1 MNGVERGAQRGM
13 MVDDRKPDERKPEET
28 ALEVDVTERAGQHT
42 GKPQSLESRLF
53 MQLLVYECEPGL
65 DPARAVEQVATA
77 LSSRK
82 VPAVIYED
90 VNAPRRLGVLTWS
103 EQPEHFVK
111 AVRPALNA
119 GAEGLRLC
127 PEYTMLGRTYAT
139 GYEPELRFWLLER
152 PVATVGNGLWP
163 WAIWYPLKRMGA
175 FNRLEGREQAAILK
189 EHGAIGRAYGEQD
202 LAHDVRLACFG
213 IDTHDNDFV
222 IGLIGKDLHPLSHVV
237 QAMRKTRQTAELMEK
252 MGPFFVGH
260 VARRV

>member
-1 MNGVERGAQRGM
+1 MNGLERATLRGTM
-13 MVDDRKPDERKPEET
+13 AHDGKPEDAT
-28 ALEVDVTERAGQHT
+28 PKVDRVDVTERAGLHT
-42 GKPQSLESRLF
+42 GNPQALETRLF
-53 MQLLVYECEPGL
+53 MQLLAFDCERGV
-65 DPARAVEQVATA
+65 DPALAIEEVATQLA
-77 LSSRK
+77 ARK
-82 VPAVIYED
+82 VAAVIYAD
-90 VNAPRRLGVLTWS
+90 ANAPRRFAVLTWA
-103 EQPEHFVK
+103 ERPEHFVH

-119 GAEGLRLC
+119 ASAGTVPV
-127 PEYTMLGRTYAT
+127 PELTMLGRTYAT
-139 GYEPELRFWLLER
+139 GYEPDLRFWLLDR
-152 PVATVGNGLWP
+152 PVATVSNGAWP
-163 WAIWYPLKRMGA
+163 WAVWYPLKRQGA

-213 IDTHDNDFV
+213 IDGNDNDFV

>member
-1 MNGVERGAQRGM
+1 MSHDA
-13 MVDDRKPDERKPEET
+13 KPEEGSPK
-28 ALEVDVTERAGQHT
+28 LDMTERAGMHT
-42 GKPQSLESRLF
+42 GKPQALETRLF
-53 MQLLVYECEPGL
+53 MQLLVYECDAGD
-65 DPARAVEQVATA
+65 DPTRAVERIATELA
-77 LSSRK
+77 ARK
-82 VPAVIYED
+82 VTAVIYED

-103 EQPEHFVK
+103 EQPDHFVK

-119 GAEGLRLC
+119 SSAGLRPC

-139 GYEPELRFWLLER
+139 GYEPDLRFWLLER
-152 PVATVGNGLWP
+152 PVSTVSNGAWP

-213 IDTHDNDFV
+213 IDSHDNDFV

>member
-1 MNGVERGAQRGM
+1 MNGGERAARRGTM
-13 MVDDRKPDERKPEET
+13 ADDRKPEET
-28 ALEVDVTERAGQHT
+28 PPKVDVTERAGVHT
-42 GKPQSLESRLF
+42 GNPQQLETRLF
-53 MQLLVYECEPGL
+53 MQLLVFECEPGL
-65 DPARAVEQVATA
+65 DPAHAVEQVATA
-77 LSSRK
+77 LSQRK
-82 VPAVIYED
+82 VSAVIYED

-103 EQPEHFVK
+103 ERPDHFVR

-119 GAEGLRLC
+119 ASAGLQPC
-127 PEYTMLGRTYAT
+127 HDYTMLGRTYAT
-139 GYEPELRFWLLER
+139 GYEPDLRFWLLER
-152 PVATVGNGLWP
+152 PVSTVSNGAWP
-163 WAIWYPLKRMGA
+163 WAIWYPLKRQGA

-222 IGLIGKDLHPLSHVV
+222 IGLIGKELHPLSHVV

-252 MGPFFVGH
+252 MGPFFVGF